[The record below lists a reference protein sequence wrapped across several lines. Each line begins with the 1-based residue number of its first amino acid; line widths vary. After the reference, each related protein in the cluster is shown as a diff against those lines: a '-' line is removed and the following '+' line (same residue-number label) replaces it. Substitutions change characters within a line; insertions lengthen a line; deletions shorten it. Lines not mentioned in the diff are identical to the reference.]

1 MCLMSYT
8 AHGLA
13 MLQPCLAPLASLV
26 NSSTPSYPALLVA
39 CLTLLVCLLI
49 QPCLASFV
57 CLFIL
62 FGLTPL
68 VCLLISLTY
77 YYYNYGV
84 KSLKYSFTM
93 FHILT
98 CVIGCLIDIMTLCLL
113 VLLILFYTTWHLLSY
128 YTYSDH
134 VHPYSCA
141 SWYTCYS
148 PSSDNYN

>member
-13 MLQPCLAPLASLV
+13 MLQPCLALLASLV

-77 YYYNYGV
+77 YYYNYGCEEFEIFFYNV
-84 KSLKYSFTM
+84 SYSNLCDRLPDWYYDFV
-93 FHILT
+93 LT
-98 CVIGCLIDIMTLCLL
+98 CTAYIILHNLTPVILLYIQWSCTPVLMCLL
-113 VLLILFYTTWHLLSY
+113 IHLLLP
-128 YTYSDH
+128 
-134 VHPYSCA
+134 VKR
-141 SWYTCYS
+141 
-148 PSSDNYN
+148 